1 MALAKALQVS
11 QGATA
16 SSIPHATVTVFV
28 AGSDTSH
35 ANHLTQLGVQVAKI
49 SDTLHVLADLNS
61 TLHAAIVNEWFALQL
76 PGLCFPLSCH
86 LRRSTMHFKQ
96 RMKLECARKQIAR
109 LETSIARV
117 RHVT

>member
-86 LRRSTMHFKQ
+86 LRRSTMHFKR
-96 RMKLECARKQIAR
+96 RMKLECARKNNA
-109 LETSIARV
+109 TSIARV
-117 RHVT
+117 WHVT